1 MFKNGDVRILALKD
15 SEAEIPWGC
24 PKVKSDGSLETP
36 THVSGPSL
44 VPSSMPSRPP
54 VPPTFFSDLAFL
66 FFFSQFFLW
75 LFYLSLLTCPL
86 GKQRILFFFSEYS
99 SNPTMLKINA

>member
-66 FFFSQFFLW
+66 FSFSAIFLVAV
-75 LFYLSLLTCPL
+75 LSVSVNLPI
-86 GKQRILFFFSEYS
+86 GKAAYFILF
-99 SNPTMLKINA
+99 L